1 MKTIL
6 RWALRLIPRPWMIK
20 FSYTAAPILGWWYRG
35 DRYFDP
41 IDERGYRSFLSY
53 GYGTMRDQVLAP
65 GTLSLER
72 HRLLWLFLQ
81 QKTNFF
87 TQPKTLMHVA
97 PEQAFYHRFKAMEH
111 LSVTSVDLYSPL
123 ADVKADLCAL
133 PFADHSFDVILC
145 NHVLEHIPDD
155 QKALSEMY
163 RVLKPGGWGVFQ
175 VPQDLSREVTFSDDT
190 ITDAKQRAAIFG
202 QYDHVR
208 IYGRDYPQRLAEA
221 GFEVQ
226 MVNFT
231 ADLTPEAVDRYRLA
245 AGELIPWV
253 HKPLVEA

>member
-65 GTLSLER
+65 ATLSLER

-208 IYGRDYPQRLAEA
+208 VYGRDYFDRLRKA
-221 GFEVQ
+221 GFTVNEVDYSSQ
-226 MVNFT
+226 LSEKEIDT
-231 ADLTPEAVDRYRLA
+231 YRLA
-245 AGELIPWV
+245 KGEILPICL
-253 HKPLVEA
+253 KA

>member
-1 MKTIL
+1 
-6 RWALRLIPRPWMIK
+6 
-20 FSYTAAPILGWWYRG
+20 
-35 DRYFDP
+35 
-41 IDERGYRSFLSY
+41 
-53 GYGTMRDQVLAP
+53 MRDQVLAP

-133 PFADHSFDVILC
+133 PFADDSFDVILC

-155 QKALSEMY
+155 QKALSELY

-208 IYGRDYPQRLAEA
+208 IYGRDYQQRLAEA

-226 MVNFT
+226 MVDYT
-231 ADLTPEAVDRYRLA
+231 ADLTHKDIDRYRLA

-253 HKPLVEA
+253 HKPLIED

>member
-1 MKTIL
+1 
-6 RWALRLIPRPWMIK
+6 
-20 FSYTAAPILGWWYRG
+20 
-35 DRYFDP
+35 
-41 IDERGYRSFLSY
+41 
-53 GYGTMRDQVLAP
+53 MRDQVLAP

-155 QKALSEMY
+155 QKALSEMF

-175 VPQDLSREVTFSDDT
+175 VPQDLSRELTFSDDT

-226 MVNFT
+226 MVDFT
-231 ADLTPEAVDRYRLA
+231 ADLTPEAIDRYRLA